1 MRHTSATLSLM
12 AGVPIHVVSE
22 KLGHASTDDH
32 VEHIR
37 ARAAVRADGRIDETG
52 GAVTRVTLS

>member
-22 KLGHASTDDH
+22 KLGHASTTITWSTYVH
-32 VEHIR
+32 VLPSEQTD
-37 ARAAVRADGRIDETG
+37 ASTKLAALLHG
-52 GAVTRVTLS
+52 